1 MLTNVPA
8 AVSRMARNVVINHP
22 NTFSCQVF
30 RKTVT
35 RTASASMGGL
45 PTMGGLGVISSDD
58 EEQFEYAFLGNGYAM
73 QAETFQ
79 PAQLMDR
86 QDANNYSG
94 EEFRLLIMPEAENDG
109 EEGFFTPK
117 KHDVVYLLIGDD
129 DDPPKIAFE
138 VVGIETPLNI
148 PPYVTRYVCNR
159 RDDLHVAAE

>member
-1 MLTNVPA
+1 MLTNIPT
-8 AVSRMARNVVINHP
+8 AVSKMARNVVINHP

-35 RTASASMGGL
+35 RTADGSMGGL
-45 PTMGGLGVISSDD
+45 PTMGGLGVIDSGD
-58 EEQFEYAFLGNGYAM
+58 EEQYEYAFIGNGYAM
-73 QAETFQ
+73 QAEPFS

-86 QDANNYSG
+86 QDANNYAG
-94 EEFRLLIMPEAENDG
+94 EEFRYLLMPEAENDG

-117 KHDVVYLLIGDD
+117 KHDVFYLLLGSGDA
-129 DDPPKIAFE
+129 PAKLAFE

-159 RDDLHVAAE
+159 RDDLHIGAG